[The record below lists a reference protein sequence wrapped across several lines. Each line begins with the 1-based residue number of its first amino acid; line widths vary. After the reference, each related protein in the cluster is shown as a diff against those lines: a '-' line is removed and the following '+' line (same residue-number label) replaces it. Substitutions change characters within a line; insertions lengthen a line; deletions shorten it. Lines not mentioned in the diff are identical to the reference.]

1 MKRTISLLLL
11 LGLLLS
17 VAALYGCGRRAPKL
31 EEIYDRVVELVEA
44 SYELNVIF
52 YGEGLPYYDRTQ
64 PIYSALYGDYT
75 KDKYTKDYNI
85 VSQHAK
91 YRTVEAIKAAAEQ
104 VYSKTLLEET
114 VYPSAFVGLLSSDA
128 GSGVHYAN
136 ARYLQD
142 DDQQLYILIENESNE
157 RISPTPLVYDYST
170 MKIVRPSNSTRVLIS
185 IDAWEENKPDEIL
198 KEQLTLTL
206 IDGVWYLDSLTV

>member
-1 MKRTISLLLL
+1 MKRTVSLLLL
-11 LGLLLS
+11 LCLLFCAVGLF
-17 VAALYGCGRRAPKL
+17 GCAKKAPKL
-31 EEIYDRVVELVEA
+31 EEIYDRVVYLVEA

-85 VSQHAK
+85 VSAHAK

-114 VYPSAFVGLLSSDA
+114 VYPSAFVGLISSDA
-128 GSGVHYAN
+128 GSGVHFAD

-142 DDQQLYILIENESNE
+142 DDQQLYILMEDSSNA
-157 RISPTPLVYDYST
+157 RTQLTPLVYDYST
-170 MKIVRPSNSTRVLIS
+170 MKIVQPSNSTRVLIS
-185 IDAWEENKPDEIL
+185 IDAWEENKPDRIL
-198 KEQLTLTL
+198 KEQLTLAL

>member
-1 MKRTISLLLL
+1 MKRTVSLLLL

-17 VAALYGCGRRAPKL
+17 AVGLYGCGKKAPQL
-31 EEIYDRVVELVEA
+31 EEIYNRVVDLVEA
-44 SYELNVIF
+44 SYELNAIF

-91 YRTVEAIKAAAEQ
+91 YRTIEDIKAAAEQ

-114 VYPSAFVGLLSSDA
+114 VYPSAFVGLLSSDV

-142 DDQQLYILIENESNE
+142 DDQQLYILIEDDSNA
-157 RISPTPLVYDYST
+157 RVSPTPLVYDYSS

-185 IDAWEENKPDEIL
+185 INAWEENKPDVIL

-206 IDGVWYLDSLTV
+206 VDSVWYLDSLTV